1 MLDIVWKCL
10 ATGCVAGLGVLLVQ
24 YFWDQLKRNFK
35 KGLPPGPYGL
45 PLVGYL
51 PFMSKDGYRGVEALK
66 EKYGSVFGVTLG
78 SRYVVFLCDFGC
90 IKEAL
95 GQDSLLDRPD
105 VFPFMVHKES
115 QGLVVLNGPLW
126 KEQRRFS
133 LRLFKKLGMETQVME
148 RHIHD
153 EVGHLLQEF
162 RDKKNKPV
170 APTTLLAPSTSNI
183 ISALVF
189 GQRFEYSDPARIYL
203 DKLVQI
209 IPALATQ
216 TSFLNFFPWL
226 RNLMVFF
233 KLGVWERLRDALVR
247 REHFIESRIDFHHE
261 TYQDGVVRDYIDGY
275 IYEMR
280 NGEGDQKT
288 FTRSLL
294 KGNVGSFFG
303 AGSETV
309 LDAIDWLLLMSAVYP
324 ERQKKIQA
332 EIDEVVGGT
341 DRQVAWSDR
350 TKMPFTQAFMWEVMR
365 YKPVSPI
372 GLMRY
377 ASKDVAVGS
386 FVIPEGSVVIS
397 SFWSVFHDAELWGDP
412 ECFRPERFLVDGGT
426 RALKPDFFIPF
437 SYGKRSCPGKVIAN
451 LEVFIYFTT
460 LLQHFNVE
468 PPPNGP
474 KLVVDEVFGL
484 AVRPKPQGLVF
495 RQR

>member
-45 PLVGYL
+45 PFVGYL

-66 EKYGSVFGVTLG
+66 EKYGTVFGVTLG
-78 SRYVVFLCDFGC
+78 SRYVVFLCDFGS

-95 GQDSLLDRPD
+95 SQDSLLDRPD

-133 LRLFKKLGMETQVME
+133 LRLFKNLGMATQVME

-247 REHFIESRIDFHHE
+247 REDFVESKIDFHHE

-288 FTRSLL
+288 FTKSLL

-309 LDAIDWLLLMSAVYP
+309 LAAIDWLLLMSAVYP

-372 GLMRY
+372 SLMRY

-397 SFWSVFHDAELWGDP
+397 SFWSVFHDAKLWGDP

-426 RALKPDFFIPF
+426 RALKPDCFIPF